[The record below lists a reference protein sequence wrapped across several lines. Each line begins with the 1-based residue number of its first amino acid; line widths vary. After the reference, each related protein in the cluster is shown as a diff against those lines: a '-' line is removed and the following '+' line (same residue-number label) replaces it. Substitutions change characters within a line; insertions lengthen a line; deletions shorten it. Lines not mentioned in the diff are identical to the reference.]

1 MLKTIELEVVYI
13 MKSEKRM
20 FISFILNFIF
30 TIFEF
35 IGGLL
40 TNSIALLSD
49 SVHDLGDS
57 ISMAVAIYLEKK
69 SKQARDYKYTF
80 GYYRF
85 SLLGGLL
92 TSVILI
98 IGSTIIVVET
108 VKRLINPEAIDA
120 ELMIYFAIVGVIVNG
135 LAALNASKG
144 KTANERVI
152 SLHLLED
159 VFGWVAL
166 LIGAIVMNFFEIQI
180 LDALLSLLFSLFI
193 LYHVIRNLKSI
204 LEVFLEKAPKNISI
218 TELTDKL
225 LKINNVRDIH
235 HVHLWTIEGNIPI
248 ITFHVR
254 LSHKVSVEETTQ
266 ITAELKQE
274 LKSMGILH
282 STIQIEFFN
291 NQCDDIDCQEID
303 TENINTHHHHH
314 H

>member
-1 MLKTIELEVVYI
+1 

-20 FISFILNFIF
+20 LISFILNFLF

-49 SVHDLGDS
+49 AVHDAGDS

-92 TSVILI
+92 TSTILV
-98 IGSTIIVVET
+98 IGSTVVIIET
-108 VKRLINPEAIDA
+108 VKRLINPEVIDA

-144 KTANERVI
+144 KSANERVI

-166 LIGAIVMNFFEIQI
+166 LIGALLMNFFDIQI
-180 LDALLSLLFSLFI
+180 LDALLSLLFSMFI
-193 LYHVIRNLKSI
+193 IYHVIRNLKGI
-204 LEVFLEKAPKNISI
+204 LEVFLEKVPKGFSVEKIRK
-218 TELTDKL
+218 ELSSEEH
-225 LKINNVRDIH
+225 VRNIH
-235 HVHLWTIEGNIPI
+235 HIHLWSIEGNIPI
-248 ITFHVR
+248 ATMHAR
-254 LSHKVSVEETTQ
+254 LSHKVSVEEAAN
-266 ITAELKQE
+266 ITNNLRERLKN
-274 LKSMGILH
+274 MGILH
-282 STIQIEFFN
+282 STIQIEFFD
-291 NQCDDIDCQEID
+291 NQCDDLECDDIETKD
-303 TENINTHHHHH
+303 NHNHHH
-314 H
+314 

>member
-1 MLKTIELEVVYI
+1 

-20 FISFILNFIF
+20 LISFILNFIF

-98 IGSTIIVVET
+98 VGSTIIVVET

-120 ELMIYFAIVGVIVNG
+120 ELMIYFAVVGVIVNG

-144 KTANERVI
+144 KTANEKVI

-193 LYHVIRNLKSI
+193 LYHVIKNLKSI

-218 TELTDKL
+218 AELTDKL
-225 LKINNVRDIH
+225 LKINDVRDIH
-235 HVHLWTIEGNIPI
+235 HIHLWSIEGNIPI
-248 ITFHVR
+248 ITFHAR

-266 ITAELKQE
+266 ILAELKQE
-274 LKSMGILH
+274 LKSMGINH
-282 STIQIEFFN
+282 STIQIEFFD
-291 NQCDDIDCQEID
+291 NQCDDLECQEIEI
-303 TENINTHHHHH
+303 ENKSTHHHHH
-314 H
+314 

>member
-1 MLKTIELEVVYI
+1 

-20 FISFILNFIF
+20 LISFILNFLF

-49 SVHDLGDS
+49 AVHDAGDS

-92 TSVILI
+92 TSIILI
-98 IGSTIIVVET
+98 IGSTIVIIET
-108 VKRLINPEAIDA
+108 VKRLINPEVIDA
-120 ELMIYFAIVGVIVNG
+120 ELMIYFAIAGVIVNG

-144 KTANERVI
+144 KSANERVI

-166 LIGAIVMNFFEIQI
+166 LIGALLMHFFDIKI
-180 LDALLSLLFSLFI
+180 LDALLSLLFSMFI
-193 LYHVIRNLKSI
+193 IYHVIKNLKGI
-204 LEVFLEKAPKNISI
+204 LEVFLEKVPKGFSVEKIRK
-218 TELTDKL
+218 ELSL
-225 LKINNVRDIH
+225 EEHVRNIH
-235 HVHLWTIEGNIPI
+235 HIHLWSIEGNIPI
-248 ITFHVR
+248 VTMHAR
-254 LSHKVSVEETTQ
+254 LSHKVSVEEAAN
-266 ITAELKQE
+266 ITNNLQERLKNI
-274 LKSMGILH
+274 GILH
-282 STIQIEFFN
+282 STIQIEFFD
-291 NQCDDIDCQEID
+291 NQCDDLECDDIETKDSH
-303 TENINTHHHHH
+303 NHHH
-314 H
+314 

>member
-1 MLKTIELEVVYI
+1 

-20 FISFILNFIF
+20 LISFILNFLF

-49 SVHDLGDS
+49 AVHDAGDS

-92 TSVILI
+92 TSTILV
-98 IGSTIIVVET
+98 IGSTVVIIET
-108 VKRLINPEAIDA
+108 VKRLINPEVIDA

-144 KTANERVI
+144 KSANERVI

-166 LIGAIVMNFFEIQI
+166 LIGALLMNFFDIQI
-180 LDALLSLLFSLFI
+180 LDALLSLLFSMFI
-193 LYHVIRNLKSI
+193 IYHVIRNLKGI
-204 LEVFLEKAPKNISI
+204 LEVFLEKVPKGFSVEKIRK
-218 TELTDKL
+218 ELSSEEH
-225 LKINNVRDIH
+225 VRNIH
-235 HVHLWTIEGNIPI
+235 HIHLWSIEGNIPI
-248 ITFHVR
+248 ATMHAR
-254 LSHKVSVEETTQ
+254 LSHKVSVEEAAN
-266 ITAELKQE
+266 ITNNLRERLKN
-274 LKSMGILH
+274 MGILH
-282 STIQIEFFN
+282 STIQIEFFD
-291 NQCDDIDCQEID
+291 NQCDDLECDDIETKDNHD
-303 TENINTHHHHH
+303 HHH
-314 H
+314 

>member
-1 MLKTIELEVVYI
+1 

-20 FISFILNFIF
+20 LISFILNFIF

-98 IGSTIIVVET
+98 VGSTIIVVET

-144 KTANERVI
+144 KTTNERVI

-159 VFGWVAL
+159 VFGWLAL

-235 HVHLWTIEGNIPI
+235 HIHLWTIEGNIPI
-248 ITFHVR
+248 ITFHAR
-254 LSHKVSVEETTQ
+254 LSHKVSAEETAQ
-266 ITAELKQE
+266 IMAELKHE

-282 STIQIEFFN
+282 STIQIEFFD
-291 NQCDDIDCQEID
+291 NQCDDLDCQEIE
-303 TENINTHHHHH
+303 TEKISTNHHHHH
-314 H
+314 